1 MIYRELLSNSAP
13 HMVMVIY
20 SVKAHVV
27 FVDFDETIGSRGV
40 SSNYYL

>member
-1 MIYRELLSNSAP
+1 MIYRELLGNSAP
-13 HMVMVIY
+13 QIVMVVY

-27 FVDFDETIGSRGV
+27 FVDFDETIASRGV